1 MAGLGVLGID
11 EEGAGVRTIAKAH
24 RAGAGLILGAALL
37 AGVALLAQTRPPA
50 PGSPRFPLPTEPR
63 VYQTFEQK
71 IRVTVIAHG
80 IERPWSLLPL
90 PDGDFLIGVRPT
102 GRVLAIRKGKLDPTP
117 LA

>member
-1 MAGLGVLGID
+1 M
-11 EEGAGVRTIAKAH
+11 TIAQA
-24 RAGAGLILGAALL
+24 RRVGAGLMLGAALV
-37 AGVALLAQTRPPA
+37 AGVALRAQTRPPA
-50 PGSPRFPLPTEPR
+50 PGSRRFPLPAEPR

-102 GRVLAIRKGKLDPTP
+102 GRVLAIRKGTLDPAP
-117 LA
+117 LSGLPAMRT